1 MARVEI
7 KIAGFGGQG
16 VVTLGRLIAYTA
28 YNAGRYATE
37 TIAYGGEARGGSS
50 WADVVVD
57 DEEVD
62 HPRCTQPDVAI
73 LLSQEAAATFAGA
86 VRPGGLV
93 LYDPVT
99 VARLTPREDARTYA
113 IPATS
118 TAREALHSA
127 VVANTVMFGAFVV
140 LSRLFTPEQAENGLR
155 ATMPPGAIS
164 VNLEAFRHGVD
175 LARRLEGVAGG

>member
-1 MARVEI
+1 MPRVEI

-28 YNAGRYATE
+28 YSAGKYATE
-37 TIAYGGEARGGSS
+37 SIAYGGEARGGSS

-62 HPRCTQPDVAI
+62 HPRCPHPDIAI
-73 LLSQEAAATFAGA
+73 LLSQEAAAIFAGA
-86 VRPGGLV
+86 VREGGLV

-99 VARLTPREDARTYA
+99 VEKLSPRPGTQVYA
-113 IPATS
+113 IPAIN
-118 TAREALHSA
+118 TAREGLRMA

-140 LSRLFTPEQAENGLR
+140 FSGLFSPESAEQGIR
-155 ATMPPGAIS
+155 STVPPEALGA
-164 VNLEAFRHGVD
+164 NLQAFRKGVEI
-175 LARRLEGVAGG
+175 AERMKGG